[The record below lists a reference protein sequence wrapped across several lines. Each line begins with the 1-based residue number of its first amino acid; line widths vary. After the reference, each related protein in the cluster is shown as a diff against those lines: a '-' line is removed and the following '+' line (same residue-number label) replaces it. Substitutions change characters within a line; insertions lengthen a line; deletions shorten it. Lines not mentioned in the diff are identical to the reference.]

1 MAHVPARFPRDAVE
15 LADWSVYA
23 DELLSQGDPLGD
35 AIAYDLALPDQPTRE
50 QLAEHG
56 TRRKARCW
64 PRRRAMEA
72 GWCLGHLRTL
82 ALWGVGRMMLPRV
95 GRATPPIDDGTLAN
109 ARDLL
114 RSPIAAR
121 LEELHVATRWDIAS
135 KPLRRLFAALPES
148 CTTVVSW
155 GQGPDDLDALLALV
169 PRHVTRLALLTR
181 SRTDLGRA
189 IDDRFELVEVPRV
202 EPGEWVGVKAG
213 LAATTRVHIRVG
225 QFGVA
230 PHERCDLGDGAG
242 VIESEPPSAVALAR
256 STLIQL
262 QTRHGLVPIRAQL
275 ARRLAER
282 HMLWNQGGRFVTG
295 GDHEATLVQR
305 GDTWTARGAA
315 EGPALWIDDRQ
326 LAPGE
331 IVPLRDGAAIRLG
344 HAAGMF
350 VAHDLTRRFAAV
362 AR

>member
-1 MAHVPARFPRDAVE
+1 MAHVPARFPRDEAD

-23 DELLSQGDPLGD
+23 DELLREGDPLGE

-50 QLAEHG
+50 ELAEHAARLK
-56 TRRKARCW
+56 TRCW

-72 GWCLGHLRTL
+72 GWCLGYLRTL
-82 ALWGVGRMMLPRV
+82 ALWGVGRTMFARV
-95 GRATPPIDDGTLAN
+95 GRSTQAIDDGTLAN

-121 LEELHVATRWDIAS
+121 LEELHVATQWDLAS

-148 CTTVVSW
+148 CTTLVTW
-155 GQGPDDLDALLALV
+155 GQGPDNLDALLALV
-169 PRHVTRLALLTR
+169 PHHVTRLAILTR
-181 SRTDLGRA
+181 SRTDLGRT
-189 IDDRFELVEVPRV
+189 IDDRFEVIEVPRV

-213 LAATTRVHIRVG
+213 LAATSRVRIRVH

-230 PHERCDLGDGAG
+230 PHARCDLGDGAG
-242 VIESEPPSAVALAR
+242 VIESAPPRAVALAR
-256 STLIQL
+256 ATLIQL

-275 ARRLAER
+275 AGRLAER
-282 HMLWNQGGRFVTG
+282 HMLWDQGGRFVTG

-305 GDTWTARGAA
+305 GDAWTARGAT
-315 EGPALWIDDRQ
+315 EGRALWIDDRE

-331 IVPLRDGAAIRLG
+331 IAPLRDGAAIRLG
-344 HAAGMF
+344 NATGVF
-350 VAHDLTRRFAAV
+350 VARDLTRRFAAV